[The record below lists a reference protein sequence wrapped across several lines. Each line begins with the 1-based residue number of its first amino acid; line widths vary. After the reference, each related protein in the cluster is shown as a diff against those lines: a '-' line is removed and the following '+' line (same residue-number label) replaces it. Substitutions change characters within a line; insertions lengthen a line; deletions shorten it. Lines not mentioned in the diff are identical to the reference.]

1 MNRPYNMARPRAWRR
16 GQRVADVVGCAGLLV
31 PALCIAAVCA
41 LAYWADA
48 VRAEVAALRIFE
60 VRQIVAAEDPAA
72 AARIACG
79 PDYSEIVCEVL
90 ELGGIDR

>member
-16 GQRVADVVGCAGLLV
+16 GHRVAGSLGCASLLL

-41 LAYWADA
+41 LAYWQDVARAD
-48 VRAEVAALRIFE
+48 VAALRIFE

-72 AARIACG
+72 AALIACG
-79 PDYSEIVCEVL
+79 PDYADVVCDVAEVL
-90 ELGGIDR
+90 P